1 MKSFHEHT
9 TNRIFYIGG
18 LILLLPL
25 AILCLLQ
32 NAGWVT
38 LTESLYPCVFRRL
51 SGLYCPGCG
60 GTRAVQALLEGNFLA
75 CFFYHPFVLY
85 CAILYALFML
95 SHTLELIFTCKFFK
109 SRQCSYT
116 KKSSHEKPFVRGL
129 NFNIRYVYIGILV
142 ILLQW
147 MLKNLFLIGNS
158 Y

>member
-60 GTRAVQALLEGNFLA
+60 GTRAVQALLEGHFLA

-85 CAILYALFML
+85 CAVMYALFML
-95 SHTLELIFTCKFFK
+95 SHTLELIFTCKCFK
-109 SRQCSYT
+109 SRQTSNT
-116 KKSSHEKPFVRGL
+116 KKSPHEKPFVRGL
-129 NFNIRYVYIGILV
+129 NFNIRYVYIGIIV

-147 MLKNLFLIGNS
+147 MLKNLFLIGNN